1 MRILPFTKTSTPLY
15 RLLNFKVL
23 SLCTVFSIW
32 SEIMRNTLEKIK
44 CSSYLLATLLVVV
57 IYKRMLL
64 RSVILILFFWH
75 EDEGI
80 LRFSLIVSL

>member
-1 MRILPFTKTSTPLY
+1 MRILPFSKTSTPLY
-15 RLLNFKVL
+15 RLRNFKVL
-23 SLCTVFSIW
+23 RRCTVFSIW

-44 CSSYLLATLLVVV
+44 CSGYLLAMLVVV

>member
-44 CSSYLLATLLVVV
+44 CSSYLLAMLVVV

-64 RSVILILFFWH
+64 RSVILILFFFWH